1 MKNSLRLFL
10 FGVLTWIVPF
20 VVAFGFYDRQGQLA
34 TSYALFKSTM
44 IVVSS
49 LTGCFALYKYFG
61 RVESGH
67 ARHGWIVGVVWLA
80 INLLLDLVILIP
92 MSGMGLA
99 EYFLSIG
106 LGYIVIPVI
115 CVTGGMMVE
124 RNNASIIANPD
135 V

>member
-1 MKNSLRLFL
+1 M
-10 FGVLTWIVPF
+10 FGVLTWLVPF

-34 TSYALFKSTM
+34 TSYALFKSVM

-61 RVESGH
+61 QIVSDYTRQ
-67 ARHGWIVGVVWLA
+67 GWIVGLVWLV
-80 INLLLDLVILIP
+80 INLLFDIAILIP
-92 MSGMGLA
+92 MSGMGIA

-124 RNNASIIANPD
+124 RNNASI
-135 V
+135 VSKS